1 MRAAHHTRALSP
13 ASRTAH
19 LPLLC
24 VLWLLVCALSYDN
37 LLYTQCAV
45 PDHIDVTGILFNVSQ
60 GGSIYTVNIFDF
72 YGLSSASFNIRDE
85 SGAQNIN
92 GQSGA
97 FTQLVCDGVDI
108 LATCASVSS
117 TGPARMTSDPRL
129 LGFWGQDVYVGGQV
143 GAVYSLLS
151 DSSTLINS
159 RFVQLDG
166 VDIHCPS
173 ADMDAAV
180 APLATQCFAHSGSY
194 MGELAVRTSDGR
206 QLSIVAGAL
215 HEGFASLSVT
225 DGQRALGVFDRLLR
239 AVHPATLTVQHL
251 SPRAVRIHAG
261 AYVLDVHNMDHYL
274 DIAQLNATRW
284 DALTTELRPEGIIGR
299 TWSRH
304 AQPLGEHQLEQ
315 YREKNGELLGCAQEQ
330 QKHC

>member
-1 MRAAHHTRALSP
+1 MRALPTLESDVLLCGLS
-13 ASRTAH
+13 
-19 LPLLC
+19 LPLLRSYGN
-24 VLWLLVCALSYDN
+24 VLELPCS
-37 LLYTQCAV
+37 V
-45 PDHIDVTGILFNVSQ
+45 PDKVDHGGLFFNVSQ
-60 GGSIYTVNIFDF
+60 AGAFSGVNLFHSS
-72 YGLSSASFNIRDE
+72 GLAAQSANLIDVSTRE
-85 SGAQNIN
+85 GTIN
-92 GQSGA
+92 GRNGA
-97 FTQLVCDGVDI
+97 FTQLICDGIDV
-108 LATCASVSS
+108 LSACAQSVVVTPNTALV